1 MKASSSF
8 PVVFPAT
15 TLTCDPPGDQLNPYL
30 HLLDGGLSDNMGLH
44 TAMELLKQDPAPR
57 KVLLLIDAYNK
68 VQHPHSKAERAPN
81 RVETA
86 YRILSIVL
94 DQDHAQIQENL
105 DRHARL
111 AAAET
116 GTPIKILHLS
126 FEDMRPTISS
136 KITDLETHLDELSKK
151 KKQTLQQRISTRI
164 DILLD
169 RKQDE
174 LQQTQDAYSL
184 YYNARNV
191 FTSLKLFQREQNQLF
206 HAGRTVVENNR
217 ETLELLLKAQQPQSG
232 KPETP
237 KSNP

>member
-1 MKASSSF
+1 
-8 PVVFPAT
+8 
-15 TLTCDPPGDQLNPYL
+15 
-30 HLLDGGLSDNMGLH
+30 
-44 TAMELLKQDPAPR
+44 
-57 KVLLLIDAYNK
+57 
-68 VQHPHSKAERAPN
+68 
-81 RVETA
+81 
-86 YRILSIVL
+86 
-94 DQDHAQIQENL
+94 
-105 DRHARL
+105 
-111 AAAET
+111 
-116 GTPIKILHLS
+116 
-126 FEDMRPTISS
+126 MRPTTSS

-164 DILLD
+164 DLLLD

-191 FTSLKLFQREQNQLF
+191 FTSLKLFQREQDQLF

-232 KPETP
+232 KLETP